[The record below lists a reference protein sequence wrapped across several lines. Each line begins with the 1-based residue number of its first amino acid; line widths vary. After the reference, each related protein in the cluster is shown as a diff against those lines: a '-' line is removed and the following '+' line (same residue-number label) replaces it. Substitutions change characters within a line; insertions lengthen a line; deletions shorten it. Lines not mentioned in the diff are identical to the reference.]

1 MLSLCK
7 ILALSPCCCAVKSH
21 SAAALN
27 LHACALRPI
36 CVQTRAKKRRFK
48 FAVVQMCKFTER
60 KRNMFP
66 WLCSTS
72 VLTSFSLAWT
82 KARSAACYVTSPS
95 SYVSAPT
102 ALVWGFMWRLLG
114 WCQGPFFGW
123 MIWQKSCFFFIC
135 RLTCYIHIDDWAQ
148 LKAYL
153 TFYKGPILY
162 PCSDRATNYPKHI
175 IDCKKTAYLAVCSTA
190 SCRNVW
196 SSRPAETDA
205 LVCFP
210 HLGGGQKQVV
220 IVLISR
226 TGCFSTDFVEHNK

>member
-21 SAAALN
+21 PAAALN

-36 CVQTRAKKRRFK
+36 CVQTGAKKRRFK
-48 FAVVQMCKFTER
+48 FAAVQMCKFTER
-60 KRNMFP
+60 RLDMFP

-72 VLTSFSLAWT
+72 VLTSFSLVWT

-114 WCQGPFFGW
+114 WCQGPLFGW
-123 MIWQKSCFFFIC
+123 MIWQIKSCFFFIMHTNC
-135 RLTCYIHIDDWAQ
+135 CYVHIYNWVQ

-153 TFYKGPILY
+153 TTFYKGPILFRSILFI
-162 PCSDRATNYPKHI
+162 PDTN
-175 IDCKKTAYLAVCSTA
+175 L
-190 SCRNVW
+190 VW
-196 SSRPAETDA
+196 LVSSVLLPPAEMFGFSVLLKLMLWCT
-205 LVCFP
+205 F
-210 HLGGGQKQVV
+210 HIFHVV
-220 IVLISR
+220 FLPEMIIS
-226 TGCFSTDFVEHNK
+226 K